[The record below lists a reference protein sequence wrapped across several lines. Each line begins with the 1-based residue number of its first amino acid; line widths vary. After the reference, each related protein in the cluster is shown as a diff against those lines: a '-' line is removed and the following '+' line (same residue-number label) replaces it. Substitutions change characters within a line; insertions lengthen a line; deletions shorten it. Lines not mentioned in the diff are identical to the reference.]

1 MSQGC
6 NVHGKVL
13 MVFLDR
19 KCCFGKVSYISR
31 GNWPSIDNFDNSW
44 FLQLESWDLVFAG
57 KSFINKGI
65 SSSTTVNEG
74 MSLDANITK
83 G

>member
-1 MSQGC
+1 MSKGC
-6 NVHGKVL
+6 DEHGKVL
-13 MVFLDR
+13 MVFLNR
-19 KCCFGKVSYISR
+19 KCCSGKVCYISR

-44 FLQLESWDLVFAG
+44 FLELESWDLVLAG

-65 SSSTTVNEG
+65 PSSTTVNEG
-74 MSLDANITK
+74 MSFDAIITK

>member
-1 MSQGC
+1 MSKGC
-6 NVHGKVL
+6 DEHRKVL
-13 MVFLDR
+13 MVFLNR
-19 KCCFGKVSYISR
+19 KCCFGEVSYISQ
-31 GNWPSIDNFDNSW
+31 GNWPSSDNFVNSW
-44 FLQLESWDLVFAG
+44 FLKLELWDLVLAG

-65 SSSTTVNEG
+65 PSSTTVNEG

>member
-6 NVHGKVL
+6 DEHGKVL

-19 KCCFGKVSYISR
+19 KCRFRKVSYISG

-44 FLQLESWDLVFAG
+44 FLKLELRDLVLAG
-57 KSFINKGI
+57 KSFINKSI
-65 SSSTTVNEG
+65 PSSTTVNEG
-74 MSLDANITK
+74 MSLDTNVTK